1 MADRS
6 RGFGVQRPVA
16 PSAAS
21 ASTPPAPVPARPSPK
36 KALINLAQE
45 LLGAHAGAV
54 VQRLQDTDDQ
64 HDALVQT
71 LERCHKL
78 IRLSIDEKKAEQF
91 RQRGSALLASAR
103 VD

>member
-1 MADRS
+1 
-6 RGFGVQRPVA
+6 
-16 PSAAS
+16 
-21 ASTPPAPVPARPSPK
+21 
-36 KALINLAQE
+36 LIDLAHE

-54 VQRLQDTDDQ
+54 VQRLKDTADQ

-91 RQRGSALLASAR
+91 RQRGATLLTR
-103 VD
+103 D